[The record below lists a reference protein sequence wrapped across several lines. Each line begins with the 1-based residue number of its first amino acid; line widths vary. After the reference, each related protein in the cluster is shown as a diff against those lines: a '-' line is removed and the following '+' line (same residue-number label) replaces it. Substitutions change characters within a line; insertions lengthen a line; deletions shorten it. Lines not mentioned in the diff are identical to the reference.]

1 MPRPFAVIGITVFLV
16 LMALSGVSSKLVL
29 AAFAAF
35 TAALL
40 ISLLTRNIRRQQ
52 VFPAAFASAAVAC
65 LLLLAVNEFYYYPLL
80 RMAENTYNADI
91 LITDECEK
99 KYGNFYYKGSVSSA
113 DGEKIHADVYLC
125 FSSAP
130 DLRPYDRVSGNFR
143 FYKLGR
149 TNEDTA
155 ASRKAENRFLG
166 AYPADDSYEIS
177 ADKSFHLN
185 KIAVKGRGAIRKT
198 LLRLLPNDFGG
209 LCAAMLTGDSSSLSD
224 SAYTALR
231 KCGISHLICV
241 SGLHLSLWTSAILW
255 ILKKLRLGEK
265 TACALAV
272 PAVLFLMVFMG
283 MTYSVIRSGIMML
296 IYLVSVLL
304 SQRKDSLNSLGIA
317 LVFICVS
324 NPFSPGHLSLQL
336 SALSTLG
343 IITAGEYLF
352 PAADAFFKRHARISF
367 LGKITGSFLVT
378 FSAVT
383 FTLPVILPL
392 TGGFNFGVFPS
403 NLLTVILAELCM
415 ISAVTGVLTG
425 FVSTGIVNIPA
436 FIAGLCAKAILSI
449 SSKVSRIDFLQF
461 NLRERDIYII
471 LCGLFVFCA
480 LAVLTAI
487 SGKKILPGS
496 ACFLSGIFILSLAFY
511 SYTDSLVTRIT
522 VFDTGN
528 GSAVMVS
535 KDGENILFGC
545 GGDAFGGAV
554 NIRDALEN
562 SGGNLDWLF
571 IPREGERYTSY
582 LSALTKTVRPVKAV
596 CNGAGYVSAL
606 ALKDRIVS
614 SPGDEINTRSAV
626 IRILKDK
633 NGKTFYIF
641 RNRDLSAVILPEPL
655 TDLTGFEDET
665 EDCGFMI
672 TSMDYPGG
680 AEFSSLKAA
689 VVQAGSPRGER
700 VRDELLSQ
708 GISAYSV
715 SQDGNIVIEAHG
727 GSAGIRRG

>member
-29 AAFAAF
+29 AALAVF

-40 ISLLTRNIRRQQ
+40 ISLFTRNIRRQP
-52 VFPAAFASAAVAC
+52 VFPVAFASAAVAC

-80 RMAENTYNADI
+80 RMAEKTCCADI

-130 DLRPYDRVSGNFR
+130 DLRPYDRVKGNFR

-166 AYPADDSYEIS
+166 AYPAHDGYEIS
-177 ADKSFHLN
+177 ADTSFHLN
-185 KIAVKGRGAIRKT
+185 KAAVAGRGAIRKT

-209 LCAAMLTGDSSSLSD
+209 LWAAMLTGDRSSLSD

-255 ILKKLRLGEK
+255 FLKKLRLGEK
-265 TACALAV
+265 AACALAV
-272 PAVLFLMVFMG
+272 PAVLFLMAFMG

-352 PAADAFFKRHARISF
+352 PEIDAFFEKHARIQF
-367 LGKITGSFLVT
+367 LKKITDSLLVT
-378 FSAVT
+378 FSAVV

-392 TGGFNFGVFPS
+392 MGGFNFGVFPS
-403 NLLTVILAELCM
+403 NLLTVILAEACM
-415 ISAVTGVLTG
+415 VCAVFGVLIG
-425 FVSTGIVNIPA
+425 LVSTGIVNLPA
-436 FIAGLCAKAILSI
+436 FAAGLCAKAILGI

-461 NLRERDIYII
+461 NLCERDIYII
-471 LCGLFVFCA
+471 LCGLFAFCA
-480 LAVLTAI
+480 LAVLTAL
-487 SGKKILPGS
+487 SGKKIIPGS
-496 ACFLSGIFILSLAFY
+496 ACFLSGIFILTLSFY
-511 SYTDSLVTRIT
+511 SYMDSLVTKIT

-528 GSAVMVS
+528 GSAVMIS

-545 GGDAFGGAV
+545 GGDGFNGAG
-554 NIRDALEN
+554 NIRDALAL

-571 IPREGERYTSY
+571 IPREGERYSSY
-582 LSALTKTVRPVKAV
+582 LPDLAKTVTPVKAV
-596 CNGAGYVSAL
+596 CNGAGYVSEL
-606 ALKDRIVS
+606 ALGESMIS
-614 SPGDEINTRSAV
+614 SPGDEIHTRSAV
-626 IRILKDK
+626 IRILTDK

-641 RNRDLSAVILPEPL
+641 RNGDLSAVILPEPL
-655 TDLTGFEDET
+655 TDLTGFEAET

-672 TSMDYPGG
+672 TSMDFPDG
-680 AEFSSLKAA
+680 ADFSSLKAA
-689 VVQAGSPRGER
+689 VIQAGSPRGEK

-708 GISAYSV
+708 GISAYVV
-715 SQDGNIVIEAHG
+715 SRDGNLVIEARG
-727 GSAGIRRG
+727 GKAGIRRG